1 MTNEKRCLL
10 ANRCRLAGGKDCVN
24 TCASFIA
31 IHGLSGTSGRAGAAG
46 LPEDYRLVTLQNSPA
61 RKSQP
66 KVYAL
71 LFEGVNGKPPYIA
84 SFKRQFDEGAE
95 RVKSLYLY
103 SENPGTG
110 KTTTASALLNA
121 WLVEH
126 YLGSLRRGLQ
136 PLQQPAYFLDVN
148 NWQELY
154 TGFTRPNIPQDI
166 AEQNSRPYYRQ
177 LEMAKRVPFVVLD
190 DIGVRTASDGFR
202 GDLHTIINYR
212 CANGLPT
219 VYTSNLP
226 IEDMARVFDARLYD
240 RMRDMCLDIHFDGES
255 KRGRR

>member
-1 MTNEKRCLL
+1 CP
-10 ANRCRLAGGKDCVN
+10 A
-24 TCASFIA
+24 TCPHYIA
-31 IHGLSGTSGRAGAAG
+31 MYGLSGEGGRIGAAN
-46 LPEDYRLVTLQNSPA
+46 LPADYRNITLKNSPA
-61 RKSQP
+61 RASQS
-66 KVYAL
+66 KVYGMLDAY
-71 LFEGVNGKPPYIA
+71 V
-84 SFKRQFDEGAE
+84 STFKRQFDDDSP
-95 RVKSLYLY
+95 RIKSLYLY
-103 SENPGTG
+103 SESPGTG
-110 KTTTASALLNA
+110 KTTSAAALINA

-126 YLGSLRRGLQ
+126 YLGSLKRNRQ

-148 NWQELY
+148 AWQELY

-177 LEMAKRVPFVVLD
+177 LELAKRVPFVVLD
-190 DIGVRTASDGFR
+190 DIGVRGASDGFR

-226 IEDMARVFDARLYD
+226 IEDMAKVFDARLYD

-255 KRGRR
+255 HRGRR

>member
-1 MTNEKRCLL
+1 MKRNCILSE
-10 ANRCRLAGGKDCVN
+10 RHKDG
-24 TCASFIA
+24 CASCSATCGHYIA
-31 IHGLSGTSGRAGAAG
+31 LHGLSGKGGRSATTN
-46 LPEDYRLVTLQNSPA
+46 LPEDYRLVTLANSPA
-61 RKSQP
+61 RASRP
-66 KVYAL
+66 KVYAML
-71 LFEGVNGKPPYIA
+71 EQYAATFE
-84 SFKRQFDEGAE
+84 RQFDEGAE
-95 RVKSLYLY
+95 RIKSLYLY
-103 SENPGTG
+103 SESPGTG
-110 KTTTASALLNA
+110 KTTSASALLNA

-126 YLGSLRRGLQ
+126 YLGSLKRNRQ
-136 PLQQPAYFLDVN
+136 PSQQPAYMLDVN
-148 NWQELY
+148 AWQELY

-177 LEMAKRVPFVVLD
+177 LETAKRVPFVVLD
-190 DIGVRTASDGFR
+190 DIGVRGASEGFR

-226 IEDMARVFDARLYD
+226 IEDMAKVFDARLYD

>member
-1 MTNEKRCLL
+1 MIKTNEKRCLL
-10 ANRCRLAGGKDCVN
+10 ANRCRLAGKPECVN
-24 TCASFIA
+24 TCSHFVQM
-31 IHGLSGTSGRAGAAG
+31 HGLSGISGRAGAAG
-46 LPEDYRLVTLQNSPA
+46 LPEDYRLVTLANSPA
-61 RKSQP
+61 RAEQARAYKLLDQ
-66 KVYAL
+66 YAAT
-71 LFEGVNGKPPYIA
+71 FT
-84 SFKRQFDEGAE
+84 RQFDEDGT
-95 RVKSLYLY
+95 RIKSLYLY
-103 SENPGTG
+103 SESPGTG
-110 KTTTASALLNA
+110 KTTSASALLNA

-126 YLGSLRRGLQ
+126 YLGSLKRGRQ
-136 PLQQPAYFLDVN
+136 ALQQPAYFLDVN
-148 NWQELY
+148 AWQELY

-190 DIGVRTASDGFR
+190 DIGVRGASEGFR

-226 IEDMARVFDARLYD
+226 IEEMVRVFDARLYD
-240 RMRDMCLDIHFDGES
+240 RMRDMCAEIQFEGES